1 LRFDLSPARDTARR
15 PGPARRGASMLARQ
29 AALAESAQRQLQTSS
44 PQAQDGTA
52 VPAAVAEFR
61 RSVAALLPLL

>member
-1 LRFDLSPARDTARR
+1 
-15 PGPARRGASMLARQ
+15 MLARQ